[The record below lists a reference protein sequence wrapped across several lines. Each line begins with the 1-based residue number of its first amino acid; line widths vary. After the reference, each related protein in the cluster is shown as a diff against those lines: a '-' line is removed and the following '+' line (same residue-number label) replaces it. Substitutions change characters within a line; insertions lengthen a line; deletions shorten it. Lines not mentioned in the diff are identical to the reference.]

1 MLTMKYLTLLLARVA
16 FEAGAL
22 LVHLCSLVESPQ
34 DRERQRRLAHRDR
47 QAFRRALYQMDIP

>member
-1 MLTMKYLTLLLARVA
+1 MKLIMLLLARLA

-34 DRERQRRLAHRDR
+34 DRERQRQLAHRDR
-47 QAFRRALYQMDIP
+47 QAFRRALYRLDIP